1 MPCAGCA
8 QRRVMLGRTLRAA
21 LRQDAR
27 EVGHQLSGAARSF
40 MTDAQRSALA
50 LQRRLEDAILRRF
63 DRSRSR

>member
-21 LRQDAR
+21 LRHDAG
-27 EVGHQLSGAARSF
+27 EAGHQLSGTIRSF

-50 LQRRLEDAILRRF
+50 LQRRLEDAIVRRF
-63 DRSRSR
+63 DRSTSR